1 MMFALYVLLAWSVI
15 GGLAAVVMGRAIAV
29 TSGAE
34 RDEANLARA
43 LRPPRGQPV
52 VSLEARRVA

>member
-29 TSGAE
+29 TAGAE
-34 RDEANLARA
+34 RDEANLARS
-43 LRPPRGQPV
+43 LRPARGQQV
-52 VSLEARRVA
+52 VNLETRRVA